1 MDYSISEYFYLPFY
15 FLNNRIITMQRNTY
29 QTTDGTGL
37 DRNSF
42 PMKLWEKAKIYGV
55 WNPNDF
61 DFAADK
67 KDWDNLT
74 DNEKKGMMNTLA
86 QFQAGEEA
94 VTLDL
99 LPLIMAIAKE
109 GRLEEEM
116 YLTSFLWEEAKHV
129 DGFNRFL
136 TEVVQAGNKD
146 LKDHIVP
153 SYNVIF
159 QEILPESLN
168 RLTHDASPVNMAK
181 ASVTYNMII
190 EGTLAETGY
199 FVFHETLEKNKIM
212 PNMME
217 FVAKLKQDE
226 SRHIA
231 YGLYLLARLISENGD
246 EVWEAI
252 QEQMNKLLPIVMNLI
267 EETYEDF
274 EVIPFG
280 IDPAT
285 FTTYA
290 MGQFQKRMAKLEKA
304 RNQSLREIGDEALA
318 VL

>member
-1 MDYSISEYFYLPFY
+1 MK
-15 FLNNRIITMQRNTY
+15 RTTY
-29 QTTDGTGL
+29 QTINGTGL
-37 DRNSF
+37 NRDSF
-42 PMKLWEKAKIYGV
+42 PMRLWEKAKIYGI

-67 KDWDNLT
+67 MDWDNLT
-74 DNEKKGMMNTLA
+74 ANEKKGMMNTLA

-136 TEVVQAGNKD
+136 SEVVDIGSQN
-146 LKDHIVP
+146 LESHLVP
-153 SYNVIF
+153 SYKTIF
-159 QEILPESLN
+159 HEILPNSLHILN
-168 RLTHDASPVNMAK
+168 HDPSPVNIAR

-199 FVFHETLEKNKIM
+199 FVFHETLYKNNIM
-212 PNMME
+212 PNMMK
-217 FVAKLKQDE
+217 FIGKLKQDE

-231 YGLYLLARLISENGD
+231 YGLYLLARLISENGN

-252 QEQMNKLLPIVMNLI
+252 QDQMNKLLPLVMKII

-280 IDPAT
+280 INPDT
-285 FTTYA
+285 FSIYA
-290 MGQFQKRMAKLEKA
+290 MGQFQKRMANLEKA
-304 RNQSLREIGDEALA
+304 RKQSITEINMAA
-318 VL
+318 ISAI